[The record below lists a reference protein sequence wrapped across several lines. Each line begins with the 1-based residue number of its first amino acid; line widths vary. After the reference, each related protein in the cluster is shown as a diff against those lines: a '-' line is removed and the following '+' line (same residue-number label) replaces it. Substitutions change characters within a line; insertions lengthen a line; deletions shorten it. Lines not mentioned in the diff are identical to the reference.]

1 MTRLGLTYVT
11 RRFRPLPGGLENV
24 ACRLLTELV
33 KRGHEVRVV
42 TPRWQ
47 PEWPTETDYAGVRV
61 VRIEP
66 PAGRCWSEGR
76 YARRLVTALNRLHER
91 SRDRAQAVIVSGLK
105 NDAQTVVLA
114 ARQGGFPVV
123 LQPESPGIGGD
134 CHWQIEARGGNRVK
148 HRCYRADRV
157 LALTPLLQRELTAAG
172 YPRARIR
179 EVPIGLPSVAANT
192 RQLQYDARRSLAHV
206 DPALVLPTHAQ
217 VVVYVGTLRLGKGLA
232 TLIDAWREVAAT
244 RPHAILWLV
253 GEGPDA
259 GTLRERVFEYGLV
272 RSVCLAG
279 SFDDVEDL
287 FRAADVAV
295 YPSIEDGLGVG
306 ALEAASYGLP
316 IVAGDTSTH
325 REFFAAEIEATLV
338 AKHDATGLAT
348 ALGTL
353 LDDADLTARRGAA
366 ARRRVERD
374 HSLAAMVDAYER
386 ILLETVERK
395 PAEVRP

>member
-1 MTRLGLTYVT
+1 VTLLRLTYVT

-24 ACRLLTELV
+24 ACRLLSELA
-33 KRGHEVRVV
+33 KRGNEVHVV

-47 PEWPTETDYAGVRV
+47 PEWPIETDYAGVRV

-66 PAGRCWSEGR
+66 PAGRCWAEGR
-76 YARRLVTALNRLHER
+76 YARRLVKALERLTKR
-91 SRDRAQAVIVSGLK
+91 GDDRPAVAIVSGLK
-105 NDAQTVVLA
+105 HDAQTVVLA
-114 ARQGGFPVV
+114 GRAAKFPVV
-123 LQPESPGIGGD
+123 LQPEGPGIGGD

-172 YPRARIR
+172 YPRTRIC
-179 EVPIGLPSVAANT
+179 EVPIGLPQVAPNT
-192 RQLQYDARRSLAHV
+192 PQQKYDARRSLAHV
-206 DPALVLPTHAQ
+206 DPALVLPQHAQ

-232 TLIDAWREVAAT
+232 TLIDAWRAVAAT
-244 RPHAILWLV
+244 RPHAILWLT

-259 GTLRERVFEYGLV
+259 GSLRERVFEYGLA
-272 RSVCLAG
+272 RSVSLTGA
-279 SFDDVEDL
+279 FDDVEDL

-306 ALEAASYGLP
+306 ALEAATYGLP
-316 IVAGDTSTH
+316 LVAGDTSTH
-325 REFFAAEIEATLV
+325 REFFAADTEASLV
-338 AKHDATGLAT
+338 PKHDAAALAA

-353 LDDADLTARRGAA
+353 LDDDALARQRGNA
-366 ARRRVERD
+366 ARTRVERD

-386 ILLETVERK
+386 ILLETIERK
-395 PAEVRP
+395 PAEVRA